1 VIRDHGSRI
10 TYHESLSM
18 WLRFIIYSI
27 LAYLIL
33 RFVRKLLA
41 PAPGPSSRRSPSDT
55 RSARMIRCDNCG
67 MFVTQSS
74 ALLVAGREFCSRD
87 CARTVKSV

>member
-1 VIRDHGSRI
+1 
-10 TYHESLSM
+10 M

-41 PAPGPSSRRSPSDT
+41 PAPGARARRSPNET
-55 RSARMIRCDNCG
+55 RSARMVRCENCG
-67 MFVTQSS
+67 TFVTQSS